1 MEFILTI
8 LKRFLQAQRQS
19 SILYRIS
26 FISIIGIAMGVI
38 ILEIALSVLKGFEK
52 EIENKVVGF
61 NLHIVAEGSEGNQ
74 VEFNQA
80 EIKRIQDIIGD
91 ELSGIS
97 PFAGQLALVKNK
109 RFKEGIYLKGILPE
123 SDYSSLRKSI
133 VEGEYKLINGENYA
147 SIIIGRKLS
156 RKINAELG
164 DTLTAFSLPSFVIPI
179 DVDRLRIKK
188 FVVKGIYE
196 SGMSEYDDLN
206 AFIHL
211 NSAQQLFG
219 FGDKISG
226 YEIKI
231 KNPSNADLYSMKLN
245 YSLGYPYEAKSIF
258 QMYRNI
264 FNWIELQKKPIPIVL
279 ALITIV
285 AIFNV
290 ISTLLI
296 FVMDKTNSIGILK
309 AIGTTSKQIKLIFV
323 LDGLVIGLIGT
334 VIGNLIALILL
345 FIQQKFDVVKIPEGV
360 YFLDKVPI
368 AFDINNFLIVSCL
381 SLGISILFSFLPA
394 RFAARLEIVK
404 SMRFS

>member
-368 AFDINNFLIVSCL
+368 AIDINNFLIVSCL

>member
-8 LKRFLQAQRQS
+8 LKRFLQVQRQS

-26 FISIIGIAMGVI
+26 FISIIGIAVGVI
-38 ILEIALSVLKGFEK
+38 ILEIALSVLNGFEK

-61 NLHIVAEGSEGNQ
+61 NLHIIAEGMEGKQ
-74 VEFNQA
+74 VEFNQT
-80 EIKRIQDIIGD
+80 ELKKIQGIIGD
-91 ELSGIS
+91 DLSGIS
-97 PFAGQLALVKNK
+97 PFTGQLALIKVKK
-109 RFKEGIYLKGILPE
+109 FKEGVFLKGILPE
-123 SDYSSLRKSI
+123 HDYSTLRQSI
-133 VEGEYKLINGENYA
+133 VEGNYDLSGEGNFQP
-147 SIIIGRKLS
+147 IIIGRKLS
-156 RKINAELG
+156 RKINAKLG
-164 DTLTAFSLPSFVIPI
+164 DTLTAFSLQSFVIPI

-231 KNPSNADLYSMKLN
+231 KNPSNADFYTAKLN
-245 YSLGYPYEAKSIF
+245 YSLGYPYEVRSIF

-309 AIGTTSKQIKLIFV
+309 AMGSTSKQIKLIFV
-323 LDGLVIGLIGT
+323 LNGLIIGLIGT
-334 VIGNLIALILL
+334 ITGNMIALILL
-345 FIQQKFDVVKIPEGV
+345 LIQQRFNVVKIPEGV

-368 AFDINNFLIVSCL
+368 AIDLTDFLVVSIL
-381 SLGISILFSFLPA
+381 SLTISILFSFLPA

>member
-26 FISIIGIAMGVI
+26 FISIVGIAVGVV
-38 ILEIALSVLKGFEK
+38 ILEIALSVLQGFEK

-61 NLHIVAEGSEGNQ
+61 NLHLVAEGSEGNQ
-74 VEFNQA
+74 VEFNQT

-91 ELSGIS
+91 DLSGIS

-123 SDYSSLRKSI
+123 QDYSSLKKSI
-133 VEGEYKLINGENYA
+133 VEGEYQITNEENYA

-156 RKINAELG
+156 RKINAKLG

-188 FVVKGIYE
+188 FVVTGIYE

-231 KNPSNADLYSMKLN
+231 KNPSTADFYAANLN
-245 YSLGYPYEAKSIF
+245 YSLGYPYEVRSIF

-309 AIGTTSKQIKLIFV
+309 AMGTTSKQIKLIFI
-323 LDGLVIGLIGT
+323 LNGLIIGLIGT
-334 VIGNLIALILL
+334 ITGNTIALILL
-345 FIQQKFDVVKIPEGV
+345 YMQQRFNIVKIPEGV

-368 AFDINNFLIVSCL
+368 AIDLNNFLVVSIL
-381 SLGISILFSFLPA
+381 SLTISILFSFLPA
-394 RFAARLEIVK
+394 RFAARLEIAK